1 MQHIYLGIDMIWT
14 DISFPSMHD
23 GWMDR
28 VSNHLCFEPDRDF
41 GILDMAECMIEGPPD
56 LFTHPSQAKSD

>member
-1 MQHIYLGIDMIWT
+1 
-14 DISFPSMHD
+14 MHD